1 VSSLSGGDRPVPALA
16 DRESGRFAE
25 PPGTAEPRRFLP
37 RLHFELLVCG
47 LRGHELMGTDAARLR
62 AQDAVVVRDAGN
74 GLRWHRCLR
83 CDSWIPWPVPDAPAR
98 DVPPD
103 RDAVEVPLRG
113 RALRDKIVLR
123 IIAVDRALHFLGLGI
138 LAVAIFLFAAKRAD
152 LRDPVFR
159 VLSDLQLGVT
169 RAGTVKDGL
178 VSDVERL
185 FSVRSGT
192 LQKIGAVVAAY
203 ALLEGVEAVG
213 LWFQKRWAEYL
224 TFIATTALLPLEIYE
239 LTKRISPLKIVAL
252 AVNLAIVAYL
262 LYAKRLF
269 GLRGGGAAEHALR
282 ERDAGW
288 EALDRTAPGTG
299 APSA

>member
-1 VSSLSGGDRPVPALA
+1 MEGPVA
-16 DRESGRFAE
+16 ST
-25 PPGTAEPRRFLP
+25 PPGTVRPRRFLP
-37 RLHFELLVCG
+37 RFHYELLVCG
-47 LRGHELMGTDAARLR
+47 LRGHELVGTDAAEIGIE
-62 AQDAVVVRDAGN
+62 DAVVVRPAPDGA
-74 GLRWHRCLR
+74 RWHRCLR
-83 CDSWIPWPVPDAPAR
+83 CDSWVVLPPPAQPTRARPPAR
-98 DVPPD
+98 EELILPP
-103 RDAVEVPLRG
+103 RG
-113 RALRDKIVLR
+113 RALRDKVVLR

-192 LQKIGAVVAAY
+192 LQKIGVVVAAY

-213 LWFQKRWAEYL
+213 LWLQKRWAEYL

-239 LTKRISPLKIVAL
+239 LTRRISPLKMVAL